1 VTDRNMEYVHIKD
14 QRASAFEPIDVLS
27 QYKYQGGMGYY
38 QSTRDAGTH
47 FFIDYLR
54 KGTYTLDYDLFV
66 SHAGDLSNGFALI
79 ECMYAPEF
87 ASHSEGIRINVAK

>member
-1 VTDRNMEYVHIKD
+1 
-14 QRASAFEPIDVLS
+14 
-27 QYKYQGGMGYY
+27 
-38 QSTRDAGTH
+38 GTH